1 MKYKIVSDSSSNIL
15 SFSKVPYATVPL
27 KIITSEKEYVDNA
40 ELDVSRMVAELKV
53 VKGRTQTSCPNVH
66 EWRTAM
72 EDADAVF
79 AITITSGL
87 SGSCSTAEQAK
98 KDLLAADPDKKIAVI
113 DSLST
118 GPEML
123 LLIEKIAEGIQAEK
137 PFEQI
142 EAEVRSYQKHTHLLF
157 ALESMTNLARNG
169 RVNPVVAKIA
179 GVLGIRVVGI
189 ASQQGTLE
197 LLYKPRGQEKMLGT
211 LYDEM
216 KARCY
221 AGGKVRISHCY
232 NEPAAKSL
240 ADRIKK
246 DFPNADIEIGLTT
259 ALCSYYAEYHGLLIG
274 FESRANSY
282 V

>member
-40 ELDVSRMVAELKV
+40 ALDVSRMVAELKV

-66 EWRTAM
+66 EWQEAM
-72 EDADAVF
+72 ADADAVF

-87 SGSCSTAEQAK
+87 SGSCSTAEQAR
-98 KDLLAADPDKKIAVI
+98 KDLLAENPDKKIAVI

-137 PFEQI
+137 PFEEI
-142 EAEVRSYQKHTHLLF
+142 EAEVRAYQKRTHLLF

-169 RVNPVVAKIA
+169 RVNPVVAKLA

-197 LLYKPRGQEKMLGT
+197 LLYKPRGQEKMLVT

-232 NEPAAKSL
+232 NEPAAKGL
-240 ADRIKK
+240 AARIKK

-259 ALCSYYAEYHGLLIG
+259 ALCSYYAEDHGLLVG
-274 FESRANSY
+274 FESRVNSY